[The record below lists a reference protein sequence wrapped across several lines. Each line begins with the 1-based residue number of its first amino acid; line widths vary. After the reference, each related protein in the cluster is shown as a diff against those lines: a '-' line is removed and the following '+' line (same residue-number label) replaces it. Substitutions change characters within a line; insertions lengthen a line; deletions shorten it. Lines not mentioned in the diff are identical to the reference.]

1 MKVEKTVIT
10 KFVTTDNNEFQ
21 IGDEMI
27 FETKG
32 LVATG
37 IFKGVGKKGALI
49 FTGKDFFKDV
59 EFHISPAFIGKIYK
73 VDDFSKNMN
82 LPFTEQ

>member
-10 KFVTTDNNEFQ
+10 KFVTTDNKEFNV
-21 IGDEMI
+21 GDEMI

-37 IFKGVGKKGALI
+37 IFKGVGKKGSLI
-49 FTGKDFFKDV
+49 FTGREQFHDV
-59 EFHISPAFIGKIYK
+59 EFHISPAYIGKIYI

-82 LPFTEQ
+82 LPFTE